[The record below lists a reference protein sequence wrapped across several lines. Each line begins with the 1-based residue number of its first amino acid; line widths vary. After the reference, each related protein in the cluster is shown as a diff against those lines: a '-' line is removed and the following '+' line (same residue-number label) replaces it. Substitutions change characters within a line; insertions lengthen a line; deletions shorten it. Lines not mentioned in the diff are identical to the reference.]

1 MTAGRAA
8 LALAALL
15 ALPAALRRRGAARA
29 MRVLR
34 VSRVVADLDQAEAFY
49 RDAVGFRA
57 IGRGPSDPAALAAL
71 GLPGIAAEEAVMQ
84 LGGEEVALVRLV
96 PPGRPYPA
104 GSRSDDL
111 WFQHLA
117 VVVADMDAAYAHV
130 LAQGGAQPISQEGP
144 QTLPPA
150 DGRVRA
156 WKFRDPEGHPL
167 ELLWFPP
174 GSGRTVWRR
183 HPPGSVF
190 LGIDHSALA
199 VSNGARS
206 LRFYRRLGFKVASRS
221 RNAGPAQSRLDG
233 LPGARLRVFSLRPAS
248 ADGAGLELLAYR
260 PPGRSAAGV
269 RPGDIAADWITVAT
283 PGMASVPPRC
293 VRDPDGHRLLLTG

>member
-1 MTAGRAA
+1 MTAARAA
-8 LALAALL
+8 LAVAAALTL
-15 ALPAALRRRGAARA
+15 RAALRRRASAGAV
-29 MRVLR
+29 RVVR

-49 RDAVGFRA
+49 QDALGFRTVR
-57 IGRGPSDPAALAAL
+57 RGPSDPATLAVL
-71 GLPGIAAEEAVMQ
+71 GLPGAAAEEALMR
-84 LGGEEVALVRLV
+84 LGGGEVALVHLATQ
-96 PPGRPYPA
+96 GRPYPA

-117 VVVADMDAAYAHV
+117 VVVADMDAAHVRV
-130 LAQGGAQPISQEGP
+130 LAQGGAQPISQGGP

-150 DGRVRA
+150 DGSVRA
-156 WKFRDPEGHPL
+156 WKFRDPDGHPL

-174 GSGRTVWRR
+174 GGGREVWRGR
-183 HPPGSVF
+183 PPGAVF

-199 VSNGARS
+199 AGSGARS
-206 LRFYRRLGFKVASRS
+206 LRFYRRLGFKVAARS

-248 ADGAGLELLAYR
+248 AHSPGLELLTYQ

-269 RPGDIAADWITVAT
+269 RPGDIAADWTTVAM
-283 PGMASVPPRC
+283 PGRGYAAPRR
-293 VRDPDGHRLLLTG
+293 VRDPDGHMLLIMG

>member
-1 MTAGRAA
+1 MTAGRTA
-8 LALAALL
+8 LAVASLL
-15 ALPAALRRRGAARA
+15 ALRAALRRRAPAGAV
-29 MRVLR
+29 RVVR
-34 VSRVVADLDQAEAFY
+34 VSRVVADLDRAEAFY
-49 RDAVGFRA
+49 RDALGFR
-57 IGRGPSDPAALAAL
+57 IVGRGPSDPAALAAL
-71 GLPGIAAEEAVMQ
+71 GLPGTVAEEAVMR
-84 LGGEEVALVRLV
+84 LGGDEVALVRLV

-117 VVVADMDAAYAHV
+117 VVVADMDAAHARV
-130 LAQGGAQPISQEGP
+130 LAQGRAQPVSQGGP

-156 WKFRDPEGHPL
+156 WKFRDPDGHPL

-174 GSGRTVWRR
+174 GGGRAVWRG
-183 HPPGSVF
+183 HPLGAVF

-199 VSNGARS
+199 ISSGARS
-206 LRFYRRLGFKVASRS
+206 LRFYRRLGFNVAARS

-233 LPGARLRVFSLRPAS
+233 LPSARLRVFSLRPAS
-248 ADGAGLELLAYR
+248 PDGPGLELLAYQ

-269 RPGDIAADWITVAT
+269 YPGDVAADWTTVAGPRVT
-283 PGMASVPPRC
+283 GAPPRC
-293 VRDPDGHRLLLTG
+293 VRDPDGHLLLLSG